1 MNRTLILMYH
11 FIDQPR
17 SDKEARFCCAPQ
29 RFARQMCYLKESNY
43 TVISLDKLIECID
56 GRATLPENG
65 VVVTFDD
72 GCKSNYLN
80 ALPVLLRYKIPATMF
95 IVSDRID
102 GSNDWMHPRGFP
114 HREILSKPQLME
126 LKHAGIS
133 LGSHARTHP
142 RLTQLKDEAIKD
154 EVGTSKQ
161 ILEDMLGT
169 TISYFA
175 YPFGLYNQMVK
186 DAVEAAGYQAAC
198 STRSGFNRS
207 GVDRFALRRI
217 EIYGSDS
224 LWKFRQKLK
233 FGTNEM
239 RLLFPVRYY
248 ATRLGSRIGF

>member
-1 MNRTLILMYH
+1 MNRALILMYH

-17 SDKEARFCCAPQ
+17 SDKEARFCCTPQ
-29 RFARQMCYLKESNY
+29 RFARQMRYLKESNY
-43 TVISLDKLIECID
+43 TVISLDKLIKCID
-56 GRATLPENG
+56 GRTTLPENV

-72 GCKSNYLN
+72 GCTSNYYN

-95 IVSDRID
+95 IVTDRVD
-102 GSNDWMHPRGFP
+102 QSNIWMQSRGFP
-114 HREILSKPQLME
+114 FRKLLSQSQLRELID
-126 LKHAGIS
+126 AGIS
-133 LGSHARTHP
+133 LGSHTRTHP
-142 RLTQLKDEAIKD
+142 RLIQLKDEAIID
-154 EVGTSKQ
+154 EVRKSKQ
-161 ILEDMLGT
+161 ILEDMLGKA
-169 TISYFA
+169 ISYFA

-233 FGTNEM
+233 FGTNDM
-239 RLLFPVRYY
+239 TLLFPIRYY
-248 ATRLGSRIGF
+248 AKRLVSRLDF

>member
-17 SDKEARFCCAPQ
+17 SDKEARFCCTPQ
-29 RFARQMCYLKESNY
+29 RFARQMRYLKESNH
-43 TVISLDKLIECID
+43 TVISLDKLLECID
-56 GRATLPENG
+56 SSATLPEKG

-72 GCKSNYLN
+72 GCVSNYYN

-95 IVSDRID
+95 IVTDRID

-114 HREILSKPQLME
+114 HREILSRSQLME
-126 LKHAGIS
+126 LKDAGIS

-142 RLTQLKDEAIKD
+142 RLTQLKDEAIID
-154 EVGTSKQ
+154 EVRMSKQ
-161 ILEDMLGT
+161 ILEDMSGT
-169 TISYFA
+169 TVPYFA

-186 DAVEAAGYQAAC
+186 DAVEAAGYRAAC

-207 GVDRFALRRI
+207 DVDRFTLRRI

-233 FGTNEM
+233 FGTNDM
-239 RLLFPVRYY
+239 TLLFPVHYY
-248 ATRLGSRIGF
+248 AKRLVSRIGF